1 MADITSKSV
10 DSLQVELAE
19 KRESLRVYRFS
30 GAGSRSRDV
39 KAGRGIRKDIAR
51 ILTELNARI
60 NAAKP
65 NAVSTKPTTSVTKPN
80 RPVGKRK
87 VAKKAKTA

>member
-10 DSLQVELAE
+10 DSLHVELAE
-19 KRESLRVYRFS
+19 KRESLRVYRFG

-39 KAGRGIRKDIAR
+39 KGGRGIRKDIAR

-60 NAAKP
+60 NAAKITSP
-65 NAVSTKPTTSVTKPN
+65 VAKPSIPLAKP
-80 RPVGKRK
+80 KK

>member
-19 KRESLRVYRFS
+19 KRESLRVYRFG

-39 KAGRGIRKDIAR
+39 KGGRGIRKEIAR
-51 ILTELNARI
+51 ILTELNSRI
-60 NAAKP
+60 KASKP
-65 NAVSTKPTTSVTKPN
+65 NLSASKKE
-80 RPVGKRK
+80 
-87 VAKKAKTA
+87 VAKKAKKA